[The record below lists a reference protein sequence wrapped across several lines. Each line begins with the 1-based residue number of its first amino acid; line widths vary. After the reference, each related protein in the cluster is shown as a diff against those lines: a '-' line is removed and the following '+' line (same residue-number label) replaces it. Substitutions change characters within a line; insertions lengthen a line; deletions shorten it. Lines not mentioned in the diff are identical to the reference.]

1 METASVDRPVS
12 PGHASKLEAATAGYE
27 TKPLLDFVT
36 GLIGREDAVLR
47 AIREE
52 TTKQGLPP
60 ISIGPDEG
68 WLLHFLASAAGARR
82 LVEVGTLAGY
92 SACWL
97 ARALPEGG
105 TLHTVEFDPRHA
117 AVARANVARAGLAA
131 KVTVHEGAGLAVL
144 PKLETF
150 GPFDLC
156 FIDADKGGYPA
167 YARWA
172 AKNLRSGG
180 LAVCDNAYLFGSL
193 HREDLPAGGG
203 HGQAEQ
209 AEAMR
214 ECLRLLTDESL
225 FSSCAMIPTGE
236 GMAVAVRR

>member
-1 METASVDRPVS
+1 MTAA
-12 PGHASKLEAATAGYE
+12 HAPKLEGYSS
-27 TKPLLDFVT
+27 KPLLDFVT
-36 GLIGREDAVLR
+36 KTIGREDDVLR

-52 TTKQGLPP
+52 TPKRGLPE

-68 WLLHFLASAAGARR
+68 RLLHFLASACGARR
-82 LVEVGTLAGY
+82 IVEVGTLAGY

-97 ARALPEGG
+97 ARALPADGS
-105 TLHTVEFDPRHA
+105 LHTVEYDPKHA
-117 AVARANVARAGLAA
+117 AVARENVARAGLSARI
-131 KVTVHEGAGLAVL
+131 TVHEGPGSSVL
-144 PKLETF
+144 PALEKH

-156 FIDADKGGYPA
+156 FIDADKAGYPA

-180 LAVCDNAYLFGSL
+180 LVVCDNAYLFGHL
-193 HREDLPAGGG
+193 HEELPKSSERAP
-203 HGQAEQ
+203 QA
-209 AEAMR
+209 AAMR
-214 ECLRLLTDESL
+214 ECLRLLADESL